1 MANTVTQ
8 LKSRKMNRRF
18 IQVVF
23 QFILFSYLKN
33 FTIISRLSFKF
44 FPSVLS
50 NKDDIIHANK

>member
-1 MANTVTQ
+1 MIIANTGTK
-8 LKSRKMNRRF
+8 LKSKEMNRRV

-33 FTIISRLSFKF
+33 LLSFKF